1 MFGLYRRIQRR
12 IKMIK
17 TPNLKST
24 VNDMGKYVTQI
35 IHGIHGTKHTIHNID
50 TESIK
55 QGQMTK
61 FKTKDGRMIL
71 INDKNVLLV
80 EIFKEEE

>member
-1 MFGLYRRIQRR
+1 MNSD
-12 IKMIK
+12 

-24 VNDMGKYVTQI
+24 VNTMGRYVTQI
-35 IHGIHGTKHTIHNID
+35 IHGVHGTKLTIHNVD

-71 INDKNVLLV
+71 INDANVLMV
-80 EIFKEEE
+80 EVFNEEQ

>member
-1 MFGLYRRIQRR
+1 MN
-12 IKMIK
+12 K

-24 VNDMGKYVTQI
+24 VNEMGRYVTQI
-35 IHGIHGTKHTIHNID
+35 IHGVNGTKHTIHGVD

-61 FKTKDGRMIL
+61 FKTKDGRMFM
-71 INDKNVLLV
+71 INDINVILV
-80 EIFKEEE
+80 EIFTEEE